1 MNSIKELFNTNP
13 KYSTILANIIG
24 IILIDNLNAY
34 EQEMIGNWI
43 MLIAQN
49 IITNSTS
56 QILIESKITG
66 NTININ
72 SKEVKSIYNP
82 IIYNTD
88 KLKEIINKLYPNEYV
103 DFDILIKI
111 IDELKSILKK
121 ID

>member
-88 KLKEIINKLYPNEYV
+88 KLK
-103 DFDILIKI
+103 
-111 IDELKSILKK
+111 
-121 ID
+121 